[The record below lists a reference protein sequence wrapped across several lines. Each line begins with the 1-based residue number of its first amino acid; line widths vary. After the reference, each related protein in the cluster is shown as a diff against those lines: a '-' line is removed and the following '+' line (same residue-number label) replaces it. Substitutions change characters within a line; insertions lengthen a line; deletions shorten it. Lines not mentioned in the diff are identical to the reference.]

1 MDTYIQMVTKFAIL
15 CLGSSIYLTMWV
27 LCFSKDNVLGWEG
40 ESVGR
45 SLKAFPIKIF
55 AVNNCFFY
63 SVVGMNQL
71 WFISFT
77 TGKFFEPKRTLI
89 NARERASESDRER
102 TRESLSRMKASFTF
116 PVDHFTF
123 LEFVFYF
130 HLKLIYF
137 SEEMRAKFK
146 L

>member
-71 WFISFT
+71 
-77 TGKFFEPKRTLI
+77 
-89 NARERASESDRER
+89 
-102 TRESLSRMKASFTF
+102 
-116 PVDHFTF
+116 
-123 LEFVFYF
+123 
-130 HLKLIYF
+130 
-137 SEEMRAKFK
+137 
-146 L
+146 